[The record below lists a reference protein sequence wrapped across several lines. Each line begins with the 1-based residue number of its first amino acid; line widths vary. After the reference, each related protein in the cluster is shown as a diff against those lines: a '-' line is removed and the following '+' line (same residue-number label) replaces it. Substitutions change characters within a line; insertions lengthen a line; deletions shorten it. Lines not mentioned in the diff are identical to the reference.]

1 MEVFNVINTAMV
13 VFKPK
18 EEYSVH
24 RKVPS
29 GNQEALFFV
38 NILKS
43 ILSLTTDNEGLSEH
57 LQLVCIKVGGSLWIP
72 QSDGQYY
79 YCIQYSINVQQWPF
93 N

>member
-43 ILSLTTDNEGLSEH
+43 ILSLTTDNEGLS
-57 LQLVCIKVGGSLWIP
+57 
-72 QSDGQYY
+72 
-79 YCIQYSINVQQWPF
+79 
-93 N
+93 